1 MAHMRRGLWSRRGP
15 SSKSSG
21 RRPGRAPP

>member
-1 MAHMRRGLWSRRGP
+1 MAHMLWGLWSRRGP

-21 RRPGRAPP
+21 RLPRRAPP